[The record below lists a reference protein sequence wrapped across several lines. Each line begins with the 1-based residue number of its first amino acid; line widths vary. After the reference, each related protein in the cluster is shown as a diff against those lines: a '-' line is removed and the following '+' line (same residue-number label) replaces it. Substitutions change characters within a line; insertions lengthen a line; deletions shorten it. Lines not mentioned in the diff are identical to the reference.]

1 MQYAFASGILKPDD
15 WPGDLDG
22 NAPEM
27 QTDIHQQLERKMQA
41 LLELSS
47 NSDNPDLRRLV
58 RLLESHLLTEFS
70 GELD

>member
-1 MQYAFASGILKPDD
+1 VR
-15 WPGDLDG
+15 
-22 NAPEM
+22 
-27 QTDIHQQLERKMQA
+27 TDIHQQLERKMQA

-58 RLLESHLLTEFS
+58 RLLESHLLTELS